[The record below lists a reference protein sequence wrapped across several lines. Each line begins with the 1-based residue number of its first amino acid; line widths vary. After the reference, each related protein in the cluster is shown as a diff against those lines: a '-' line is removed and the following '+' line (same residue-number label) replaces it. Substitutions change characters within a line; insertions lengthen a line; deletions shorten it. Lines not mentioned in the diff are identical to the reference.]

1 MPPGLSL
8 LLEVS
13 MFHERNDIRSNRLSL
28 KVLIVEPD
36 IKSRQDLVSVLARD
50 PEVKSVR
57 EINQGI
63 EAISAIR
70 DYKPDVL
77 ISDVELQDING
88 FALLDTVPTDKQPVT
103 IFLSDGDQYA
113 ARAFEVSAVDYLL
126 KPVRTDRFERA
137 FERAKHKLQRERNT
151 KNKDTNNN
159 QRQLAIKTGRCVFF
173 VKADEL
179 DWAEAEGKYVVL
191 HMASE
196 TLQLKM
202 SITALEAELDP
213 EKFVRIHRST
223 IINIDRVRWVQPWNH
238 GRNYQVILQDG
249 TRLVLSRKET
259 LRKLTGNSY
268 SSSVERA
275 STF

>member
-1 MPPGLSL
+1 
-8 LLEVS
+8 
-13 MFHERNDIRSNRLSL
+13 MFYERNEIRPNRLSL

-36 IKSRQDLVSVLARD
+36 IKSRQHLVSVLSKD
-50 PEVKSVR
+50 PEVKSVK

-88 FALLDTVPTDKQPVT
+88 FALLDTVPTEKQPVT

-137 FERAKHKLQRERNT
+137 FERAKHALQRERNP
-151 KNKDTNNN
+151 KTNDLNH

-191 HMASE
+191 HMGPE

-223 IINIDRVRWVQPWNH
+223 IINTDRVRWVQPWNH

-249 TRLVLSRKET
+249 TRLILSRKET
-259 LRKLTGNSY
+259 LRKLTGNSFT
-268 SSSVERA
+268 SSIERA

>member
-1 MPPGLSL
+1 
-8 LLEVS
+8 
-13 MFHERNDIRSNRLSL
+13 MFYERNEIRSNRLSL

-36 IKSRQDLVSVLARD
+36 TKSRQDLISVLARD

-88 FALLDTVPTDKQPVT
+88 FALLDTVPTEKQPAT
-103 IFLSDGDQYA
+103 IFLCDGDQYA

-126 KPVRTDRFERA
+126 KPVSADRFERA
-137 FERAKHKLQRERNT
+137 FERAKHALQHERNPKT
-151 KNKDTNNN
+151 KETNG

-191 HMASE
+191 HMGSE

-223 IINIDRVRWVQPWNH
+223 IINTDRVRWVQPWNH

-249 TRLVLSRKET
+249 TRLILSRKET
-259 LRKLTGNSY
+259 LRKLTGNSF
-268 SSSVERA
+268 SSSVEKA

>member
-1 MPPGLSL
+1 MLY
-8 LLEVS
+8 
-13 MFHERNDIRSNRLSL
+13 ERNDIQTNRLSL

-36 IKSRQDLVSVLARD
+36 PKSRQDILSFLSGD
-50 PEVKSVR
+50 PEVKSVK

-70 DYKPDVL
+70 DFKPDVL

-88 FALLDTVPTDKQPVT
+88 FALLDTVPTESQPVT

-113 ARAFEVSAVDYLL
+113 ARAFEVSAIDYLL
-126 KPVRTDRFERA
+126 KPVRMDRFERA
-137 FERAKHKLQRERNT
+137 FERAKHALKRERSPKIN
-151 KNKDTNNN
+151 DTAH

-179 DWAEAEGKYVVL
+179 DWAEAEGKYVLL
-191 HMASE
+191 HMGSE

-202 SITALEAELDP
+202 SISTLEAELDP
-213 EKFVRIHRST
+213 DKFVRIHRST
-223 IINIDRVRWVQPWNH
+223 IINSDRVRWVQPWNH

-249 TRLVLSRKET
+249 TRLILSRKET
-259 LRKLTGNSY
+259 LRKLTGNSF